1 MTIHNSDLHI
11 RTLDFSSVI
20 PTSGPLVIIDFP
32 TLLHATRPL
41 IEHIQS
47 HQEQHTWNVI
57 I

>member
-11 RTLDFSSVI
+11 RTLDVSSVI

-32 TLLHATRPL
+32 TLLHATGPL

-47 HQEQHTWNVI
+47 YD
-57 I
+57 